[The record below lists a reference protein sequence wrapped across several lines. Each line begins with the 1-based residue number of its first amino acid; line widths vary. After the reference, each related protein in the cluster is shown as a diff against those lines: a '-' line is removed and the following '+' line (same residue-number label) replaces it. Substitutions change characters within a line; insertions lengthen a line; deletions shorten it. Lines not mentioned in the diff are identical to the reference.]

1 MKDQQEMTRLLA
13 VIAGFCLVSAAAHAT
28 PTNITVRVLS
38 KDAKFIGTS
47 MGGVKIQ
54 LRDMADGRLLAA
66 GLTEGETGDTKRI
79 MTDPWV
85 RGQAL
90 STKDSANFTTTIDL
104 ERPTRVQLTAE
115 GPASNPDSA
124 NVVAVTQWVIPGKH
138 LTGGDGW
145 MLELRGFS
153 VNANASVKDSA
164 GHAAS
169 VLSLTATVTMMCGCP
184 IEPGGMWDANGYEVA
199 AVLTDVSGNSTTM
212 PLQYAGE
219 TSVFSGSARL
229 EGNGPFEAIVYAYN
243 PSNGNTGV
251 DVVKFNASQ

>member
-1 MKDQQEMTRLLA
+1 MTRLLA
-13 VIAGFCLVSAAAHAT
+13 VMVGFCLVSASVHAT

-38 KDAKFIGTS
+38 KDAKFIGSS
-47 MGGVKIQ
+47 MGGVRIQ
-54 LRDMADGRLLAA
+54 LRDMADGSLLAE
-66 GLTEGETGDTKRI
+66 GMTEGETGDTQRI

-85 RGQAL
+85 REKAL

-124 NVVAVTQWVIPGKH
+124 NIVSATQWVIPGKH
-138 LTGGDGW
+138 VTGGDGW
-145 MLELRGFS
+145 LLEMRGFS
-153 VNANASVKDSA
+153 VTANATVKESAAIDSA
-164 GHAAS
+164 
-169 VLSLTATVTMMCGCP
+169 VLTLKATITMMCGCP

-199 AVLTDVSGNSTTM
+199 AVLTDVSGKATTV

-219 TSVFSGSARL
+219 TSVFSGSAEL
-229 EGNGPFEAIVYAYN
+229 KGNGPFEAVVYAYN

-251 DVVKFNASQ
+251 DVVKFNGPQ